1 IAQQGVDAKRNLI
14 IINMSGRHKQDAALF
29 EEMRQLAVAT
39 KPDLIVFVMDGSSSC
54 VQGEC
59 PSWRC
64 YHHGKGGGTLRAV
77 AATKSPIIFLGTG
90 ERLNDLEVFESRS
103 FANKLL
109 GMADLKGLMDKIKNT
124 VMSDESELMEKF
136 TKGTISFKFLCDQL
150 ENISSM
156 GY

>member
-1 IAQQGVDAKRNLI
+1 
-14 IINMSGRHKQDAALF
+14 MSGRHKQDAALF
-29 EEMRQLAVAT
+29 EEMRQLAVAP

-64 YHHGKGGGTLRAV
+64 YHH
-77 AATKSPIIFLGTG
+77 
-90 ERLNDLEVFESRS
+90 
-103 FANKLL
+103 
-109 GMADLKGLMDKIKNT
+109 DLKGLMDKIKNT

-136 TKGTISFKFLCDQL
+136 AKGTISFKFLCDQL

-156 GY
+156 GSLSERESSNLFESQIHRIAKGSKRNIGEVKQMVDQVKLFSKHNKKDGMLNNENRLH